1 MKRRIGAGPA
11 GSQRGVALM
20 YAVFG
25 TFVVASMVSVMFA
38 MASVSDRQS
47 EVKEGTSRARLL
59 AEGAVAAAE
68 KDLRI
73 ALAAWREPVTSG
85 QIDVGGVAVDF
96 EVTELG
102 EQQTYTEDSGIVRL
116 VQPFEIE
123 SRARAGG
130 ASAVAHRIVNV
141 EWMPLFQFAVFY
153 GNDLEIHAGPNMTLR
168 GRVHSNGDMYLGGG
182 STITFDTNY
191 VRAVGDMY
199 RARKNGN
206 VGGGNVDIR
215 KYVANPFDPSEPR
228 AFERMLSRSQLSA
241 PSISGYDSAFRDGYD
256 ANGDGDLRDAGDLLP
271 FEFGSQELWSAPSG
285 YGVDG
290 VTVMTGQHGVGEA
303 VTPEI
308 GSIQLWEETAPGSGE
323 YEKGYYH
330 ANAGLAIVVDENGQT
345 FTATD
350 ADGNDV
356 TEDIA
361 AAVTL
366 TGVPDMRQSN
376 SSSEDV
382 PVVQIDV
389 AALAATGYAPE
400 NGLIYAAHEGTG
412 TGTEAKGVV
421 LTNGAELPS
430 ALTVASEGPVY
441 VHGDYNTVDKKG
453 AAVIGDAINL
463 LSNSWDGTKSPGSLP
478 NASETTFNFAMITG
492 SYESVPNRY
501 NGGLENLPRFHEKWS
516 GVPCNISGSFVNIY
530 DSQHATGDWRYG
542 SDRYTAPIRNWEYD
556 ESFNSLGGLPPF
568 TPMAVSAAP
577 VVSW

>member
-1 MKRRIGAGPA
+1 
-11 GSQRGVALM
+11 
-20 YAVFG
+20 
-25 TFVVASMVSVMFA
+25 
-38 MASVSDRQS
+38 
-47 EVKEGTSRARLL
+47 
-59 AEGAVAAAE
+59 
-68 KDLRI
+68 
-73 ALAAWREPVTSG
+73 
-85 QIDVGGVAVDF
+85 
-96 EVTELG
+96 
-102 EQQTYTEDSGIVRL
+102 
-116 VQPFEIE
+116 
-123 SRARAGG
+123 
-130 ASAVAHRIVNV
+130 
-141 EWMPLFQFAVFY
+141 
-153 GNDLEIHAGPNMTLR
+153 
-168 GRVHSNGDMYLGGG
+168 
-182 STITFDTNY
+182 
-191 VRAVGDMY
+191 
-199 RARKNGN
+199 
-206 VGGGNVDIR
+206 
-215 KYVANPFDPSEPR
+215 
-228 AFERMLSRSQLSA
+228 
-241 PSISGYDSAFRDGYD
+241 
-256 ANGDGDLRDAGDLLP
+256 
-271 FEFGSQELWSAPSG
+271 
-285 YGVDG
+285 
-290 VTVMTGQHGVGEA
+290 MTGQHGVGEA

-323 YEKGYYH
+323 YEKGYSR
-330 ANAGLAIVVDENGQT
+330 ANAGLAIVVDEDGQT

-400 NGLIYAAHEGTG
+400 NGLIYAAHEDTG

-501 NGGLENLPRFHEKWS
+501 NGGLENLPRFHE
-516 GVPCNISGSFVNIY
+516 
-530 DSQHATGDWRYG
+530 T
-542 SDRYTAPIRNWEYD
+542 
-556 ESFNSLGGLPPF
+556 
-568 TPMAVSAAP
+568 
-577 VVSW
+577 

>member
-1 MKRRIGAGPA
+1 
-11 GSQRGVALM
+11 M

-130 ASAVAHRIVNV
+130 ASAMAHRIVNV

-330 ANAGLAIVVDENGQT
+330 ANAGLAIVVDEDGQT

-400 NGLIYAAHEGTG
+400 NGLIYAAHEDTG

-542 SDRYTAPIRNWEYD
+542 SDRYRAPIRAWQYD
-556 ESFNSLGGLPPF
+556 DDFNDLSSLPPF
-568 TPMAVSAAP
+568 TPMAVEAVDIVA
-577 VVSW
+577 W